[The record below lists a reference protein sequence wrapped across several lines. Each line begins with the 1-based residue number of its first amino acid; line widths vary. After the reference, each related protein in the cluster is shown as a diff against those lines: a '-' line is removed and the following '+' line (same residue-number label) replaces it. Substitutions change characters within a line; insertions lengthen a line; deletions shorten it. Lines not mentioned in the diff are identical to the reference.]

1 MNVGDIDMRLP
12 PKVRFTAR
20 WCPST
25 GEPTSRS
32 GGLSEDGKPVV
43 LGPES
48 DGAVHSGGVGHRRGD
63 VTDLAVALWA
73 EDTPA
78 GHRLSSSASR

>member
-1 MNVGDIDMRLP
+1 MVPVELDSPLP
-12 PKVRFTAR
+12 
-20 WCPST
+20 C
-25 GEPTSRS
+25 G

-48 DGAVHSGGVGHRRGD
+48 GTALSITEESVIGEGD

-73 EDTPA
+73 EDSCQQVCLLYTSPSPRDR
-78 GHRLSSSASR
+78 G